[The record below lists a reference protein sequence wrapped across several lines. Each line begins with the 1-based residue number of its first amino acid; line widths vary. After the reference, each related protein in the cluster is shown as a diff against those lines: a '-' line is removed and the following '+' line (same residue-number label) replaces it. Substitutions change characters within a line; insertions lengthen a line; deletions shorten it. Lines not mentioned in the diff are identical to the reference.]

1 MRVIVHLCLK
11 KLQILML
18 ITSICVSL
26 FSHCAV
32 CLLQKEYRKDY
43 EEQMKGKA
51 LVDVDQTPGYLTA
64 RHASSLLSEVT

>member
-26 FSHCAV
+26 FSHRAV